1 MFCLRFKERVKY
13 FLNRIKSL
21 EMNYVEVKVIDFV
34 YRYLLTF
41 RICDMDTFP
50 GIFLRK
56 KLNTFWVTDELRK
69 S

>member
-1 MFCLRFKERVKY
+1 
-13 FLNRIKSL
+13 
-21 EMNYVEVKVIDFV
+21 MNYVEVKVIDFV

-56 KLNTFWVTDELRK
+56 KLNTFWITDELRK